1 MSEPI
6 LDLVARQSRLCCG
19 PPPPQKIQVC
29 FVINVLNENDLKWST
44 TLCKELDEG
53 IDINKELN
61 ILAIDQSRLK
71 QLFDQHRLRKAEI
84 QARGKEIVDEQR
96 RVQGTRSTLMD
107 RRTEIELLLVDAE
120 DTIENG
126 PKQKTPQQSQQYFC

>member
-1 MSEPI
+1 
-6 LDLVARQSRLCCG
+6 
-19 PPPPQKIQVC
+19 
-29 FVINVLNENDLKWST
+29 VLNENDLKWST

-107 RRTEIELLLVDAE
+107 RRTEIKLLLVDAE